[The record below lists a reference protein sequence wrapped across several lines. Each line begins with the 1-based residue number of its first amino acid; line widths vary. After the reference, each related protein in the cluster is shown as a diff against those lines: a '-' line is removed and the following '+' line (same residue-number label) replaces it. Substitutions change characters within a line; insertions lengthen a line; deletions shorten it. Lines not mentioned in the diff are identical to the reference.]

1 MQIYAHR
8 AKRSYKHSFGLRTL
22 GLALGLLVWIAPVY
36 AQEVLRVPYV
46 ADIGTFDP
54 DNGFETGAMSAINNV
69 YEGLV
74 EYGPGST
81 KIVGLLA
88 KSWEISDDGLTY
100 TFHLVDG
107 VKFHDGT
114 PFNAAAVINSF
125 ERRRDRGLIQS
136 YVLANVKDMRAPDD
150 STVVLTLGHP
160 QPSLLDALSSPWG
173 PKIISPVA
181 LAEHDNGDFATTWLN
196 EHAVGTGPFKL
207 AEFKRGQRYLLER
220 NDDYWG

>member
-1 MQIYAHR
+1 MRI
-8 AKRSYKHSFGLRTL
+8 
-22 GLALGLLVWIAPVY
+22 
-36 AQEVLRVPYV
+36 PYV

-81 KIVGLLA
+81 RIVGRLA
-88 KSWEISDDGLTY
+88 KSWDISDDGLTY

-114 PFNAAAVINSF
+114 PFNAAAVIKSF
-125 ERRRDRGLIQS
+125 ERRRDHGLILS
-136 YVLANVKDMRAPDD
+136 YFLANVKDMRAPDD

-173 PKIISPVA
+173 PKIISPKA
-181 LAEHDNGDFATTWLN
+181 LAEHDNGDFAN
-196 EHAVGTGPFKL
+196 DL
-207 AEFKRGQRYLLER
+207 AQ
-220 NDDYWG
+220 